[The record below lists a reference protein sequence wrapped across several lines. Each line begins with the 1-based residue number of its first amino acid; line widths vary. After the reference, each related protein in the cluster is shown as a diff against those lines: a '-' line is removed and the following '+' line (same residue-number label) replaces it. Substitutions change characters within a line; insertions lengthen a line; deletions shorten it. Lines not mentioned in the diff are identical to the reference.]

1 MKKESMEWMFRE
13 YLVIVKKK
21 RQAVFCSLSFSMLKR
36 FGTPLMLHGTLLQAG
51 RRRK

>member
-1 MKKESMEWMFRE
+1 MKKGSMECMFRE

-21 RQAVFCSLSFSMLKR
+21 RQAVSCSLSFSMLKR
-36 FGTPLMLHGTLLQAG
+36 FWMPLMLHGMLLRAG